1 MTLQGSK
8 LTGGSY
14 STDESFTDSATISSI
29 VGSDYTDNWGTWSST
44 GGYNG
49 FWFTNDQGTS
59 HNGFTYDHESAVV
72 IDINEN
78 NTLDSGDRIIGN
90 AYGFGDGS
98 EGSWTRFSGSQLGMY
113 SSHSAANSF
122 GFFEITE
129 EIDYTGTVM

>member
-1 MTLQGSK
+1 MNKILSPMTLQGSK

-14 STDESFTDSATISSI
+14 KTDESFTDSATISSI

-49 FWFTNDQGTS
+49 FWFTKDQGTS

-78 NTLDSGDRIIGN
+78 NTLDSAIELLVTHMVLVMDLKGPGLVFLARNLECIVVI
-90 AYGFGDGS
+90 
-98 EGSWTRFSGSQLGMY
+98 QLPIVLA
-113 SSHSAANSF
+113 SSKLLRK
-122 GFFEITE
+122 
-129 EIDYTGTVM
+129 